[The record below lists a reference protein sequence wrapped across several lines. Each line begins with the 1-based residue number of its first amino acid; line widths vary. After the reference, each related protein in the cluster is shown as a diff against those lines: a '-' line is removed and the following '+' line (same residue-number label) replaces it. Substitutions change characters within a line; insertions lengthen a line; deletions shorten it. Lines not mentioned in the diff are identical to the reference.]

1 MTNAFMNIAIR
12 KRDDLHGRV
21 QGGER
26 QCAAVVRDYTCGR
39 WGVRSRYRE
48 CLSSTWACFDCASL
62 HADHLA
68 GPAAVT
74 VHRVCERE
82 TEIVGPRAVDVRRD
96 SDPHR

>member
-1 MTNAFMNIAIR
+1 MTDAFMNIAIR

-26 QCAAVVRDYTCGR
+26 QRAAVVRDYACGR

-48 CLSSTWACFDCASL
+48 CLSSTWACFDRSGL
-62 HADHLA
+62 YTYHVA

-74 VHRVCERE
+74 VHRVCKRE
-82 TEIVGPRAVDVRRD
+82 TEIVGPRAMDVRWD
-96 SDPHR
+96 GDPHG